1 MTVMEQRGAYRPTP
15 PPAWQPRTD
24 PAPLLPD
31 AEPYRVL
38 GTDAAA
44 QADPELLRRLYAQ
57 LVRGRRYNV
66 QATALTK
73 QGRLAVYPSSTGQE
87 ACEVA
92 AALALQER
100 DWLFPSY
107 RDTLAVVARGVDPV
121 EALTL
126 LRGDWHTGYDP
137 YEHRVAPLSTPLA
150 TQLPHAVGLAHA
162 ARLKGDDV
170 VALAMVGDGGTSE
183 GDFHEALNFA
193 AVWQAPVV
201 FLVQNNGFA
210 ISVPL
215 AKQTAAPSLAH
226 KAVGYG
232 MPGRL
237 VDGNDAAAVHEVLT
251 DAVRHAREGGGP
263 TLVEAVTYRIE
274 AHTNAD
280 DATRYRGDAEVE
292 TWREHD
298 PIQLLERELTTRGLL
313 DEDAKQSARDAAE
326 AMASDLR
333 ARMNQDAVLD
343 PMDLFAHVYAEPTP
357 NCGNS
362 ATCCGRS
369 SRPSTPTRRA
379 RTDDHRRPQ
388 ARHHGA
394 GPHPRAP
401 GRDGRRP
408 DRARPGRG
416 RGHPRRRLPG
426 HRRPRR
432 GVRRGPLHGHP
443 ARRGGHPRHC
453 RRHGDVRTAAG
464 RGDAVRRL
472 RLPGVRAAH
481 QPCRPDAQPH
491 PRPYAPADHRPGA
504 LRRRHRRRRA
514 PQRLLRGVLHGD
526 PGPPCRHARHGRRRL
541 RSAARRHRLRRPGRR
556 PRTQASVLVQGLL
569 EPGGTAECRT
579 DRPRGGAALGPERH
593 ADHLRSF
600 GPGLPRSRRS
610 GARRGVGPRGRRP
623 ALAGPLR
630 RRDGLRLGAADRPRG
645 RRARVGLLRRP
656 GRRDRGP
663 RLERCFHH
671 LEAPVLRVAGFDIPY
686 PPPML
691 ERHHLPGVDRI
702 LDAVARLQ
710 WEADN

>member
-38 GTDAAA
+38 GTEAAA
-44 QADPELLRRLYAQ
+44 GADPELLRRLYTE
-57 LVRGRRYNV
+57 LVKGRRYNA

-92 AALALQER
+92 AALVLADQ

-137 YEHRVAPLSTPLA
+137 REHRVAPLSTPLA

-237 VDGNDAAAVHEVLT
+237 VDGNDAVAVHEVLA
-251 DAVRHAREGGGP
+251 DAVRRARAGGGP
-263 TLVEAVTYRIE
+263 TLVEAITYRVE

-292 TWREHD
+292 TWKRHD
-298 PIQLLERELTTRGLL
+298 PIALLEHELTGRGLL
-313 DEDAKQSARDAAE
+313 DEAGAETVRQDAE
-326 AMASDLR
+326 ALAASLR
-333 ARMNQDAVLD
+333 ARMNQDPALD
-343 PMDLFAHVYAEPTP
+343 PVDLFTHVYAEPTP
-357 NCGNS
+357 
-362 ATCCGRS
+362 
-369 SRPSTPTRRA
+369 
-379 RTDDHRRPQ
+379 Q
-388 ARHHGA
+388 
-394 GPHPRAP
+394 
-401 GRDGRRP
+401 
-408 DRARPGRG
+408 
-416 RGHPRRRLPG
+416 
-426 HRRPRR
+426 
-432 GVRRGPLHGHP
+432 
-443 ARRGGHPRHC
+443 
-453 RRHGDVRTAAG
+453 
-464 RGDAVRRL
+464 
-472 RLPGVRAAH
+472 
-481 QPCRPDAQPH
+481 
-491 PRPYAPADHRPGA
+491 
-504 LRRRHRRRRA
+504 
-514 PQRLLRGVLHGD
+514 
-526 PGPPCRHARHGRRRL
+526 
-541 RSAARRHRLRRPGRR
+541 
-556 PRTQASVLVQGLL
+556 LL
-569 EPGGTAECRT
+569 EQREQLRAELAAEAE
-579 DRPRGGAALGPERH
+579 PEGAQG
-593 ADHLRSF
+593 
-600 GPGLPRSRRS
+600 
-610 GARRGVGPRGRRP
+610 
-623 ALAGPLR
+623 
-630 RRDGLRLGAADRPRG
+630 
-645 RRARVGLLRRP
+645 
-656 GRRDRGP
+656 
-663 RLERCFHH
+663 
-671 LEAPVLRVAGFDIPY
+671 
-686 PPPML
+686 
-691 ERHHLPGVDRI
+691 
-702 LDAVARLQ
+702 
-710 WEADN
+710 

>member
-38 GTDAAA
+38 GTKAAE
-44 QADPELLRRLYAQ
+44 QADPELLRTLYAR
-57 LVRGRRYNV
+57 LVHGRRYNA

-92 AALALQER
+92 AALALEER

-107 RDTLAVVARGVDPV
+107 RDTLAVVSRGVDPV

-237 VDGNDAAAVHEVLT
+237 VDGNDAAAVHEVLS
-251 DAVRHAREGGGP
+251 DAVRRARAGGGGP
-263 TLVEAVTYRIE
+263 TLVEAITYRVE

-292 TWREHD
+292 TWRRHD
-298 PIQLLERELTTRGLL
+298 PIELLERELTERGLL
-313 DEDAKQSARDAAE
+313 DEEGVVAVREGAE
-326 AMASDLR
+326 AMAADLR
-333 ARMNQDAVLD
+333 ARMNQDPELD
-343 PMDLFAHVYAEPTP
+343 PMDLFDHVYAEPTP
-357 NCGNS
+357 QL
-362 ATCCGRS
+362 REQ
-369 SRPSTPTRRA
+369 RELLRA
-379 RTDDHRRPQ
+379 ELAAEAEAET
-388 ARHHGA
+388 GA
-394 GPHPRAP
+394 ASGAP
-401 GRDGRRP
+401 EG
-408 DRARPGRG
+408 
-416 RGHPRRRLPG
+416 G
-426 HRRPRR
+426 HR
-432 GVRRGPLHGHP
+432 
-443 ARRGGHPRHC
+443 
-453 RRHGDVRTAAG
+453 
-464 RGDAVRRL
+464 
-472 RLPGVRAAH
+472 
-481 QPCRPDAQPH
+481 
-491 PRPYAPADHRPGA
+491 
-504 LRRRHRRRRA
+504 
-514 PQRLLRGVLHGD
+514 
-526 PGPPCRHARHGRRRL
+526 
-541 RSAARRHRLRRPGRR
+541 
-556 PRTQASVLVQGLL
+556 
-569 EPGGTAECRT
+569 
-579 DRPRGGAALGPERH
+579 
-593 ADHLRSF
+593 
-600 GPGLPRSRRS
+600 
-610 GARRGVGPRGRRP
+610 
-623 ALAGPLR
+623 
-630 RRDGLRLGAADRPRG
+630 
-645 RRARVGLLRRP
+645 
-656 GRRDRGP
+656 
-663 RLERCFHH
+663 
-671 LEAPVLRVAGFDIPY
+671 
-686 PPPML
+686 
-691 ERHHLPGVDRI
+691 
-702 LDAVARLQ
+702 
-710 WEADN
+710 